1 MGTQRQLPPIIDF
14 GDALDRVESR
24 TDDAEAHGYID
35 EIRDGIGELAA
46 RDPDSRETQIQELEH
61 LIDSLLMYVD
71 DDAEMWTKT
80 IQNRFANY
88 RHARR
93 ESSRTLHVANGRLER
108 DGELADITAVGEAA
122 LRGQLIN
129 NGERSDAMVSLAF
142 YDERD
147 RAIWKV
153 ESREFEIAPGEKR
166 TLDLDIYIPDGASY
180 YAVAALEPSDPATVA
195 ADAPTPGKDTVGED
209 TSYVDYS

>member
-1 MGTQRQLPPIIDF
+1 MSTQQQLPPIIDF

-35 EIRDGIGELAA
+35 EIRDGLDELAA

-93 ESSRTLHVANGRLER
+93 ESSRTLHIANGRLER
-108 DGELADITAVGEAA
+108 DDELADITTVGEAT

-142 YDERD
+142 YDEYD

-153 ESREFEIAPGEKR
+153 ESREFEVGPGEKR

-180 YAVAALEPSDPATVA
+180 YAVAALEPADPATVA